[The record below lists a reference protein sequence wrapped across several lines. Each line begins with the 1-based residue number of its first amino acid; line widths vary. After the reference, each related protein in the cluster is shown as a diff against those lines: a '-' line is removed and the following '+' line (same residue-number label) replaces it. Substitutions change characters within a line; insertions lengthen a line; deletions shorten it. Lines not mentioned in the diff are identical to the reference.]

1 MGPVQSHRSRHH
13 LPEPR
18 RLYVLLCAGR
28 GRLMYVTVHL
38 ELTEEQHYFTSCAR
52 IRGISHKRLARRIL
66 AAACEDQMIGGILD
80 DDARRQRQLTG
91 ESIRSH
97 FKKQRITPEP

>member
-1 MGPVQSHRSRHH
+1 MHIV
-13 LPEPR
+13 
-18 RLYVLLCAGR
+18 
-28 GRLMYVTVHL
+28 VHL
-38 ELTEEQHYFTSCAR
+38 ELNEEQQNYFSSCAR

-66 AAACEDQMIGGILD
+66 TTACEDQMIGNILD

-97 FKKQRITPEP
+97 FKKLEGRRKIAPES